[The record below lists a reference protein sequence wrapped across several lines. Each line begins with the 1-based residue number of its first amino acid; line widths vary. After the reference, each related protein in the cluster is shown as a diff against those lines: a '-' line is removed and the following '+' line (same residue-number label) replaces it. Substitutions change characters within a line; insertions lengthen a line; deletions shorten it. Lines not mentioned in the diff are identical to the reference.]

1 MNLLAIETS
10 GATSSVALCEGPRLT
25 ASRLFP
31 SQMSLCQNL
40 AAEID
45 AVLAHLPADES
56 LEAIAV
62 SLGPG
67 SFTSLRIGV
76 VTAKALAHQLGIP
89 LAGVPTM
96 EALASAFAHESGRTL
111 CVLQPAW
118 KTAVYLA
125 TFTASEAGGVRQV
138 MSPTALEPQTA
149 LDHLSQ
155 VEGELLLVGEA
166 ALLHRDLLSRALGA
180 RAALAPAAMSVPQA
194 SLVAEAAR
202 QRLASPDPK
211 AAFELRPLYVVPSQ
225 AERAAG
231 IDLGLTGGADKA

>member
-1 MNLLAIETS
+1 
-10 GATSSVALCEGPRLT
+10 
-25 ASRLFP
+25 
-31 SQMSLCQNL
+31 
-40 AAEID
+40 
-45 AVLAHLPADES
+45 
-56 LEAIAV
+56 
-62 SLGPG
+62 
-67 SFTSLRIGV
+67 
-76 VTAKALAHQLGIP
+76 
-89 LAGVPTM
+89 
-96 EALASAFAHESGRTL
+96 
-111 CVLQPAW
+111 
-118 KTAVYLA
+118 
-125 TFTASEAGGVRQV
+125 